1 MGERA
6 KHLFSPPEGK
16 VTFGGENHLH
26 IFFSYFPF
34 RFFFSLCRVGISQV
48 KMRCLLAV
56 IAAMAFIGMATADMK
71 MVCYY
76 TNWAQYRPAGVKYFP
91 EDIDVSLCTHVMYA
105 FAKISNGVLTPFEWN
120 DLSEPWM
127 KGMYERTMALK
138 KKNANLKISIS
149 VGGWNHASKG
159 FKDVVASDA
168 NMKKFIDHSIKWMR
182 KNGFDGLDMDWEYP
196 GVGGD
201 RGSKPE
207 HKHAFTV
214 LIQKL
219 RAAFDAEAAATGNE
233 RLLLTAAVGCG
244 KSTIDAAYEVAALA
258 KEMDFIDLMTY
269 DLHGA
274 WEKTTGAHIAL
285 YPRKEETGN
294 DRFLNVDWAVNYFM
308 EKGLPASKLVMGM
321 GTYGRGFTLKDPAQ
335 TGMGAPA
342 KEGGT
347 AGRFTRE
354 KGFISYYEICE
365 HLKKGWTAKYH
376 PEHKVMYASGGNQW
390 VAYDDVR
397 TIGIKAQYI
406 KDKGLGGGMIWALD
420 LDDFKGTFCGEGKYP
435 LLNSIVN
442 VLFKGGIPVIPP
454 TGEPDKPV
462 TQKPG
467 GITDKPVVTEAP
479 IKPEPGKCTAAGQTV
494 GVTDNCQDF
503 IQCTSASG
511 GVRRSCPSG
520 LLFNDKT
527 GNCDWPA
534 NVHRTDCKM

>member
-1 MGERA
+1 
-6 KHLFSPPEGK
+6 
-16 VTFGGENHLH
+16 
-26 IFFSYFPF
+26 
-34 RFFFSLCRVGISQV
+34 
-48 KMRCLLAV
+48 MRCLIVGLVTLAF
-56 IAAMAFIGMATADMK
+56 AACAAADMK

-91 EDIDVSLCTHVMYA
+91 ENIDVALCTHVMYA
-105 FAKISNGVLTPFEWN
+105 FAKISGGVLHPFEWN
-120 DLSEPWM
+120 DLSEEWM
-127 KGMYERTMALK
+127 KGMYERTMEMK
-138 KKNANLKISIS
+138 KKNGALKISIS

-159 FKDVVASDA
+159 FKDVVASPA
-168 NMKKFIDHSIKWMR
+168 NMKKFIDQSIAFMR

-219 RAAFDAEAAATGNE
+219 RAAFEAEAASSGKE

-244 KSTIDAAYEVAALA
+244 KNTIDAAYEVAALG

-274 WEKTTGAHIAL
+274 WEKHTGAHIAL

-308 EKGLPASKLVMGM
+308 EKGLPANKLVMGL
-321 GTYGRGFTLKDPAQ
+321 GTYGRGFTLVDKSK

-342 KEGGT
+342 KGACA
-347 AGRFTRE
+347 AGRYTRE
-354 KGFISYYEICE
+354 KGFISYYEICQ
-365 HLKKGWTAKYH
+365 HIKSGWTAKYH
-376 PEHKVMYASGGNQW
+376 PEHKCMYAYGGDQW
-390 VAYDDVR
+390 IAYDDTR

-406 KDKGLGGGMIWALD
+406 KDKGLAGGMIWALD

-435 LLNSIVN
+435 LLSAIVN
-442 VLFKGGIPVIPP
+442 VLFKGGVPIEPP
-454 TGEPDKPV
+454 KPKPD
-462 TQKPG
+462 G
-467 GITDKPVVTEAP
+467 GDGGDGG
-479 IKPEPGKCTAAGQTV
+479 KPEPPTPTEEKPKPPITDPTECTAAGQTV
-494 GVTDNCQDF
+494 GVTDNCSDF
-503 IQCTSASG
+503 IQCTSSRG
-511 GVRRSCPSG
+511 GVRRSCAAG
-520 LLFNDKT
+520 LLFNTDT

-534 NVHRTDCKM
+534 NVHRTDCKA